1 MTDAQI
7 TAEIAARLS
16 AVREL
21 TVRDEDAA
29 ETVAA
34 VADVTGAEPSR
45 IRDLWARSIAYL
57 GAG

>member
-21 TVRDEDAA
+21 TGRDEDAA

-34 VADVTGAEPSR
+34 VAYATGAEPSR

>member
-7 TAEIAARLS
+7 TAEIAARLF

-21 TVRDEDAA
+21 TGCDEDAA

>member
-7 TAEIAARLS
+7 IAEIIARLS
-16 AVREL
+16 AIHEL
-21 TVRDEDAA
+21 TGRGEDAA

-34 VADVTGAEPSR
+34 VADATGSEPSR
-45 IRDLWARSIAYL
+45 IRVLWARSIAYL